1 MLQGRNQFLLL
12 SILLCLLQL
21 TITCTQVALAQNYKF
36 VARTDWNYAAK
47 AAPPGLMEQ
56 VVKENI
62 KGEWLGDPGRMRIMK
77 IQEPGQQ
84 KPLYLIDSHIQH
96 KCPPRGCD
104 PSLDPLCGSAGCA
117 HFGYI
122 QDGKSY
128 RQVFNEYLK
137 SLLAP
142 GVPFL
147 RVSNQLSSGLP
158 CLEFAVF
165 HNISSADSLR
175 INRFCYD
182 GQKYVLRKKS
192 EEALRIK

>member
-1 MLQGRNQFLLL
+1 MLQGLKHLFLLG
-12 SILLCLLQL
+12 SFILLLQVSSGCNQAV
-21 TITCTQVALAQNYKF
+21 TAQHYNF
-36 VARTDWNYAAK
+36 TARNDWQYAALS
-47 AAPPGLMEQ
+47 APPRLMQQ

-62 KGEWLGDPGRMRIMK
+62 RSPQWLGDPGRMLIVK
-77 IQEPGQQ
+77 IQESNQQ

-128 RQVFNEYLK
+128 RQIFSEYLK
-137 SLLAP
+137 SSLPP

-147 RVSNQLSSGLP
+147 RVSKQLSSGLP
-158 CLEFAVF
+158 CLEFAELP
-165 HNISSADSLR
+165 NAMADSLQIR
-175 INRFCYD
+175 RFCYN
-182 GQKYVLRKKS
+182 GNKYQEKGKFKESLPS
-192 EEALRIK
+192 N